1 MGKDH
6 QVVLMLNGEPSTYG
20 GADGGGGVC
29 GCERL
34 VIYVT
39 IRSV

>member
-20 GADGGGGVC
+20 GADGGGGC